1 MGLES
6 MRVLD
11 LSQDFSM
18 HTPAFA
24 SYDGPSIKWVKR
36 LAFDKVGGQ
45 EITSTLH
52 VGTHLDGPVHF
63 WSAGK
68 TIGELPLPWL
78 VGSAVVVDLER
89 MGVGDYQLYGPEH
102 FERWE
107 RETGLKVE
115 RDDILIIHTGY
126 HRFYN
131 ENWVDRGQ
139 VDETRYFVRHPGPT
153 REFAEWV
160 LDRGVRWLAVDAG
173 WADHPMNTVIRKIR
187 PDEAEDAEAALGRSL
202 DELFPRQD
210 LQIMHTLLF
219 PHDVIHI
226 ENLGGQIDEV
236 LDQRIQFGCFPWKF
250 VGGEAAFCRAV
261 AFLEEEAHDRG
272 RPRDPLHLP
281 VPGGPAGGGLPR
293 LPPGHRGRRVGA
305 AGPPQRRRAVPREDR
320 ADLQPGDPGAD
331 QLPAVDPADREGL
344 RHEVGVGVPAQRA
357 QVRPPEPHR
366 AVHPLRD
373 REGASRSRC
382 SRGRWPPTSGS
393 GRWGRWPPSTSPP
406 PTPG

>member
-1 MGLES
+1 MQ
-6 MRVLD
+6 VLD

-52 VGTHLDGPVHF
+52 VGTHLDAPVHSRRRARPSASCRCRG
-63 WSAGK
+63 WSGRRC
-68 TIGELPLPWL
+68 
-78 VGSAVVVDLER
+78 VVDLER
-89 MGVGDYQLYGPEH
+89 MGIGDYQLYGPEH

-107 RETGLKVE
+107 RDTGLQD
-115 RDDILIIHTGY
+115 RARRHPHHP
-126 HRFYN
+126 HRLPPLLPR
-131 ENWVDRGQ
+131 ELGRPLARS
-139 VDETRYFVRHPGPT
+139 TRPSYFIRHPGPT

-173 WADHPMNTVIRKIR
+173 SADHPMNTVIRKIR

-202 DELFPRQD
+202 DEVFPRQD

-226 ENLGGQIDEV
+226 ENLGGEIDEV

-261 AFLEEEAHDRG
+261 AFLEE
-272 RPRDPLHLP
+272 
-281 VPGGPAGGGLPR
+281 
-293 LPPGHRGRRVGA
+293 
-305 AGPPQRRRAVPREDR
+305 
-320 ADLQPGDPGAD
+320 
-331 QLPAVDPADREGL
+331 
-344 RHEVGVGVPAQRA
+344 
-357 QVRPPEPHR
+357 
-366 AVHPLRD
+366 
-373 REGASRSRC
+373 
-382 SRGRWPPTSGS
+382 
-393 GRWGRWPPSTSPP
+393 
-406 PTPG
+406 